1 MRVFKTELIT
11 QLRTKALDLL
21 QESSEL
27 FERAFKLLKNDRVS
41 EAEEIKGKARAKR
54 FDSFMLMRQ
63 ADHLERDSASPD
75 NMPPPQAHH
84 QYGQQENHSGS
95 LYS

>member
-1 MRVFKTELIT
+1 MRVFKSELIK

-27 FERAFKLLKNDRVS
+27 FERAFRLLKIDRVN
-41 EAEEIKGKARAKR
+41 EAEEIKGRARAKR

-63 ADHLERDSASPD
+63 ADHLERESASPD
-75 NMPPPQAHH
+75 NSPPPQARPL
-84 QYGQQENHSGS
+84 YGQQERHSGS
-95 LYS
+95 LF